1 MLRFRNRCEQLNSL
15 ARQTKSGIGS
25 ILNMFTGG
33 AFSKSTSVLLLGRI
47 MPYISASIVV
57 QLMELRFLICKIQVM
72 ASGEKD

>member
-1 MLRFRNRCEQLNSL
+1 
-15 ARQTKSGIGS
+15 
-25 ILNMFTGG
+25 MFTGG
-33 AFSKSTSVLLLGRI
+33 AFTKSTSVLLLGRI